1 VEAIQNCY
9 QVVDLSLNSIYIKE
23 REATTS
29 QDKFQEVVLLKPK
42 YDVPEVPRLSL
53 SKKTRG
59 NIILKVW
66 ETNLAERKRLAREVN
81 KACEEALS
89 SLDKGLLDV
98 EGDSIFE
105 ALGQIDIAKNQHNSK
120 TRKEEA

>member
-42 YDVPEVPRLSL
+42 YDVLEVPRLSL
-53 SKKTRG
+53 SEKTRG
-59 NIILKVW
+59 DIILKVW

-81 KACEEALS
+81 KDCEEALS

-98 EGDSIFE
+98 EGDSISE

-120 TRKEEA
+120 TSKEEA